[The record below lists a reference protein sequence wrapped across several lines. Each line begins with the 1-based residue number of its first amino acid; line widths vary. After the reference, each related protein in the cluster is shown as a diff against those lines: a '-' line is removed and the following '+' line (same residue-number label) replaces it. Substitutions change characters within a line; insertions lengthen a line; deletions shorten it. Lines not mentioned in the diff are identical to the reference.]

1 MILKLPL
8 SETNNPTGVDLYLY
22 PSSTGRRMAEF
33 PVDPMMSKTLLSSE
47 TYKCTEEILS
57 IVAMLSIG
65 KYGAHT
71 YGT

>member
-1 MILKLPL
+1 
-8 SETNNPTGVDLYLY
+8 
-22 PSSTGRRMAEF
+22 MAEF

-65 KYGAHT
+65 KYGAACT
-71 YGT
+71 VI